1 MYFTGFIYIEN
12 IFLSNLQ
19 LNFNFDNLAK
29 TRYKLTK
36 CHGHVSEIVLSWSNH
51 FEMAIK
57 DRVGGLVMKLYFY
70 ENEACILKSTT
81 ASKIVEVNEWSK
93 IIFLNGNHFIFSG
106 QCTHCADDFFLLFWE
121 FEMIALQIWYS
132 NCFRP
137 RKIAIILRLDCINA
151 STEVLRPAELGH
163 QIWLTQNP
171 LYRIIYTVLESVR
184 FKKTLWF
191 SDSQKI
197 SLFSWTSKSLKSLG
211 IDKYSNIMNDNCR
224 KKVLIFNSRLI
235 ITELKNFINFIWVGI
250 WTRVI
255 LFLESSWLM
264 WYEYAEFR
272 DYTITLS

>member
-19 LNFNFDNLAK
+19 PNFNFDNLAK

-106 QCTHCADDFFLLFWE
+106 QCTHCADNFFLLFWE
-121 FEMIALQIWYS
+121 FEMIALQIWCS

-151 STEVLRPAELGH
+151 STEV
-163 QIWLTQNP
+163 
-171 LYRIIYTVLESVR
+171 
-184 FKKTLWF
+184 
-191 SDSQKI
+191 
-197 SLFSWTSKSLKSLG
+197 
-211 IDKYSNIMNDNCR
+211 
-224 KKVLIFNSRLI
+224 
-235 ITELKNFINFIWVGI
+235 
-250 WTRVI
+250 
-255 LFLESSWLM
+255 
-264 WYEYAEFR
+264 
-272 DYTITLS
+272 